1 MLSGMA
7 ISPNKAWAKLSEAA
21 NLEENKVI
29 LALQRIS
36 CIFTAVNFS
45 ICKKRIRIIKYI
57 FGYKNSK
64 IINSNIWNIFE
75 TT

>member
-36 CIFTAVNFS
+36 CTDHGAKLFNFKMSDIKSKTDITFKIFAFML
-45 ICKKRIRIIKYI
+45 
-57 FGYKNSK
+57 
-64 IINSNIWNIFE
+64 
-75 TT
+75 